1 MKEQHHFQNI
11 KTKDL
16 LIVMAS
22 SVIIIAGIK
31 SAESILVP
39 ILLSAFIAI
48 ISSPLYLWML
58 QKKVPKLIA
67 IVFIIL
73 VFLSFIFLF
82 GLLIGTSIADFTL
95 KLPQYQAKL
104 ESQTQLVIAWL
115 IEQNILESDF
125 RLTTAINPGSIL
137 KIIGDTLNQ
146 LSGLFTTGFLIVFIV
161 VFMLLEASEIPS
173 KLRKIF
179 KGSTEKIRR
188 SEIVYYNINKYI
200 GIKTVISVITGFLVY
215 IFLLFMGVDYPLL
228 WGVLA
233 FAFNFIPNIGSIIAA
248 IPAILLT
255 IVQFG
260 FLKSLWVLVGYIV
273 INTIMG
279 NILEPK
285 FMGKGLGLST
295 LVVFLSLIF
304 WGWLLGP
311 IGMLLSVPLT
321 ITTKIALESSEE
333 TKWLAI
339 LLGSDKEE
347 K

>member
-11 KTKDL
+11 KTKDV

-104 ESQTQLVIAWL
+104 ENQTQLVIAWL

-233 FAFNFIPNIGSIIAA
+233 FAFNYIPNIGSIIAA
-248 IPAILLT
+248 IPPILLT

-321 ITTKIALESSEE
+321 ITIKIALESSEE

>member
-1 MKEQHHFQNI
+1 MREQEGSVQV
-11 KTKDL
+11 KTKEVL
-16 LIVMAS
+16 LILAS

-31 SAESILVP
+31 AAESILVP

-58 QKKVPKLIA
+58 KKKIPKLIA

-82 GLLIGTSIADFTL
+82 GLLIGTSVADFTQ

-179 KGSTEKIRR
+179 RGSTEKIRR

-215 IFLLFMGVDYPLL
+215 IFLLFMGIDYPLL

-233 FAFNFIPNIGSIIAA
+233 FAFNYIPNIGSIIAA
-248 IPAILLT
+248 IPPILLT

-321 ITTKIALESSEE
+321 ITIKIALESSEE